1 MDVRFFLTQRIAFIR
16 QLYAVASAP
25 YVERKQK
32 IETGEDPFMSPYSE
46 DGEPPFLEEWLEAD
60 ESLHVLAYSCISM
73 LAASLHLYLKAWE
86 RESGHP
92 VDESLKKSEFKKN
105 GWLRGYIVHFSSR
118 LSIDFDVV
126 PANLQMLS
134 EVVLARNRIEHPAS
148 IISRRAQYAD
158 ADLEKIHH
166 PFFVDEREAVLLAD
180 SDECEKSWLMP
191 PTLHVTAEKLLV
203 ALAEAERFVEWFEVE
218 IEKRLYPR

>member
-25 YVERKQK
+25 YVERKRK
-32 IETGEDPFMSPYSE
+32 IETGEDPFMPPYSE

-60 ESLHVLAYSCISM
+60 ESLHVLAYLCISM

-92 VDESLKKSEFKKN
+92 VNESLKKSEFKKN
-105 GWLRGYIVHFSSR
+105 GWLRGYMVHFSRR
-118 LSIDFDVV
+118 LSIDFDAV
-126 PANLQMLS
+126 PANLQMPRVTFR
-134 EVVLARNRIEHPAS
+134 ENRIEHPAS
-148 IISRRAQYAD
+148 ITSRRTQYAY
-158 ADLEKIHH
+158 ADLEKMHH

-180 SDECEKSWLMP
+180 SDEGEKSWLMP